1 MQASDCIFRTPE
13 GTDFLFFT
21 KNLGVED
28 PERQFVIPFPV
39 PQSGSPQKTL
49 GGTAQALSEGK
60 F

>member
-1 MQASDCIFRTPE
+1 M
-13 GTDFLFFT
+13 FFT